1 MADDATPS
9 ALIPIGALARLTG
22 LSVRTLR
29 FYSDSGLLAPAGRS
43 EAGYRLYDAGAA
55 ARAELVRTLR
65 ELGVDLPTIRR
76 VLDRELSVAGVARAH
91 AAAVDAQI
99 RVLRLQRAVLQAA
112 AARDTTTPQEMKLMH
127 DLARLSA
134 AERRNIVTDFVDDV
148 FDGLDADPGI
158 VERMRLA
165 MPELPDEPTTE
176 QVAAWI
182 ELAELVADPDFRGRV
197 RAMAQRSADD
207 RAAGG
212 SVGVRAATES
222 PGSGSERERHGAA
235 AQLVAERAGAAVAA
249 GIDPASEAAREVV
262 DDLVPRMAQLYGTTD
277 QPAFRAQLA
286 DMIETFTDR
295 RVERY
300 WQLLAIMNGWPQRG
314 PSATPA
320 WEWLLAALGTQAA
333 A

>member
-1 MADDATPS
+1 MPGYDAV
-9 ALIPIGALARLTG
+9 LIPIGALARLTG

-43 EAGYRLYDAGAA
+43 EAGYRLYDASAA
-55 ARAELVRTLR
+55 GRAELVRTLR

-112 AARDTTTPQEMKLMH
+112 AARETTTPQEMKLMH

-134 AERRNIVTDFVDDV
+134 AERRRIVTDFLDDV
-148 FDGLDADPGI
+148 FVGLDADPGI
-158 VERMRLA
+158 AERMRMA
-165 MPELPDEPTTE
+165 MPELPEEPTTE
-176 QVAAWI
+176 QVQAWI
-182 ELAELVADPDFRGRV
+182 ELAELVGDDDFRRRV

-222 PGSGSERERHGAA
+222 PGSAAERDAHGAA
-235 AQLVAERAGAAVAA
+235 ARLVAERAGAAAQS
-249 GIDPASEAAREVV
+249 GIDPASGEAGAIV
-262 DDLVPRMAQLYGTTD
+262 DELVPAMARLYGTTD
-277 QPAFRAQLA
+277 GPKFRAQLA
-286 DMIETFTDR
+286 DMIDTFTDR

-320 WEWLLAALGTQAA
+320 WEWLLSALRAA
-333 A
+333 

>member
-1 MADDATPS
+1 MADDDANRCT
-9 ALIPIGALARLTG
+9 LIPIGALARLTG

-55 ARAELVRTLR
+55 GRAELVRTLR

-76 VLDRELSVAGVARAH
+76 VLERELSVAGVARAH

-134 AERRNIVTDFVDDV
+134 AERRNIVTDFVEET
-148 FDGLDADPGI
+148 FAGLDADPGI
-158 VERMRLA
+158 AARMRTA
-165 MPELPDEPTTE
+165 MPDLPEEPATE
-176 QVAAWI
+176 QVQAWI
-182 ELAELVADPDFRGRV
+182 ELAELVGDPDFRGRV
-197 RAMAQRSADD
+197 RAMARRSADD

-212 SVGVRAATES
+212 SVAVRAATES
-222 PGSGSERERHGAA
+222 PASEAERAAHGAA
-235 AQLVAERAGAAVAA
+235 AREVAERAGAAVQD
-249 GIDPASEAAREVV
+249 GVDPASDAGRAIVAELAG
-262 DDLVPRMAQLYGTTD
+262 RMAQLYGTTD
-277 QPAFRAQLA
+277 GPGFRAQLA
-286 DMIETFTDR
+286 EMIETFTDR

-300 WQLLAIMNGWPQRG
+300 WELLGIINGWPRRA

-320 WEWLLAALGTQAA
+320 WEWLLAGLRAA
-333 A
+333 

>member
-1 MADDATPS
+1 MADDV
-9 ALIPIGALARLTG
+9 LIPIGALARLTG

-43 EAGYRLYDAGAA
+43 EAGYRLYDTGAA
-55 ARAELVRTLR
+55 ARADLVRTLR

-76 VLDRELSVAGVARAH
+76 VLERELSVAGVARAH
-91 AAAVDAQI
+91 ADAVDAQI

-112 AARDTTTPQEMKLMH
+112 AARDMTTPQEMKQMH

-134 AERRNIVTDFVDDV
+134 AERRNIVTDFVEET
-148 FDGLDADPGI
+148 FAGLDADPGI
-158 VERMRLA
+158 AGRMRMA
-165 MPELPDEPTTE
+165 MPALPDEPSAE
-176 QVAAWI
+176 QVQAWI
-182 ELAELVADPDFRGRV
+182 ELAELVGDPDFRARV

-222 PGSGSERERHGAA
+222 PGSSPEREAHGAA
-235 AQLVAERAGAAVAA
+235 AQIVAERAGAAAAA
-249 GIDPASEAAREVV
+249 GVEPASEAGQELVAQ
-262 DDLVPRMAQLYGTTD
+262 LVPEMAQLYGTTD
-277 QPAFRAQLA
+277 KPAFREQLA
-286 DMIETFTDR
+286 DMIDTFTDR

-314 PSATPA
+314 SSATPA
-320 WEWLLAALGTQAA
+320 WEWLLAGLRASA
-333 A
+333 

>member
-1 MADDATPS
+1 MTEDDDV
-9 ALIPIGALARLTG
+9 LIPIGALARLTG

-29 FYSDSGLLAPAGRS
+29 FYSDSGLLVPADRS

-55 ARAELVRTLR
+55 GRAELVRTLR

-76 VLDRELSVAGVARAH
+76 VLERELSVAGVARAH

-134 AERRNIVTDFVDDV
+134 AERRNIVTDFVEET
-148 FDGLDADPGI
+148 FAGLDADPGI
-158 VERMRLA
+158 AERMRMA
-165 MPELPDEPTTE
+165 MPDLPDEPTTE
-176 QVAAWI
+176 QVQAWI
-182 ELAELVADPDFRGRV
+182 ELAELVGDPDFRARV

-222 PGSGSERERHGAA
+222 PASAGERTAHEAT
-235 AQLVAERAGAAVAA
+235 AQLVAERAGAAAQA
-249 GIDPASEAAREVV
+249 GIDPASEAGLEIA
-262 DDLVPRMAQLYGTTD
+262 AQLIPEMARRYGTSD
-277 QPAFRAQLA
+277 KPAFREALA
-286 DMIETFTDR
+286 DMIDTFTDR

-300 WQLLAIMNGWPQRG
+300 WELLAIINGWPQRG
-314 PSATPA
+314 ASATPA
-320 WEWLLAALGTQAA
+320 WEWLLAALRAA
-333 A
+333 

>member
-1 MADDATPS
+1 MAGNDV
-9 ALIPIGALARLTG
+9 LITIGALARLTG

-43 EAGYRLYDAGAA
+43 EAGYRLYDTGAA

-76 VLDRELSVAGVARAH
+76 VLDRELSVADVARAH

-99 RVLRLQRAVLQAA
+99 GVLRLQRAVLNAA

-134 AERRNIVTDFVDDV
+134 AERRNIVSDFVDDV

-158 VERMRLA
+158 AQRMRLA
-165 MPELPDEPTTE
+165 LPDLPDEPSSE
-176 QVAAWI
+176 HIAAWI
-182 ELAELVADPDFRGRV
+182 ELAELVADENFRGRV

-207 RAAGG
+207 RAANGSVG

-222 PGSGSERERHGAA
+222 PASGRERERHGRAHQA
-235 AQLVAERAGAAVAA
+235 VVESAGAALQDGV
-249 GIDPASEAAREVV
+249 DPASDAARGIV
-262 DDLVPRMAQLYGTTD
+262 DELVPRMAQLYGTTD
-277 QPAFRAQLA
+277 RPEFRSQLM

-300 WQLLAIMNGWPQRG
+300 WQLLAIMNGRPQRG
-314 PSATPA
+314 PSSTPA
-320 WEWLLAALGTQAA
+320 WEWLLAALRAQG
-333 A
+333 

>member
-1 MADDATPS
+1 MDGDPT
-9 ALIPIGALARLTG
+9 LIPIGALARLTG

-29 FYSDSGLLAPAGRS
+29 FYSDSGLLAPANRS
-43 EAGYRLYDAGAA
+43 EAGYRLYDSGAA

-99 RVLRLQRAVLQAA
+99 RVLRLQRAVLAAA

-134 AERRNIVTDFVDDV
+134 AERRNIVTDFVEET
-148 FDGLDADPGI
+148 FAGLDADPGI
-158 VERMRLA
+158 AERMRMAL
-165 MPELPDEPTTE
+165 PELPDEPTTE
-176 QVAAWI
+176 QVQAWI
-182 ELAELVADPDFRGRV
+182 ELAELVADPDFRARV

-212 SVGVRAATES
+212 SVAVRAATEA
-222 PGSGSERERHGAA
+222 PGSGAEREAHGRA
-235 AQLVAERAGAAVAA
+235 AQAVADRAGAAVAA
-249 GIDPASEAAREVV
+249 GIDPASEAAREIV
-262 DDLVPRMAQLYGTTD
+262 DDLVPRMARLYGTED
-277 QPAFRAQLA
+277 QGAFRAQLA
-286 DMIETFTDR
+286 EMIETFTDR

-300 WQLLAIMNGWPQRG
+300 WQLLAIMNGWPQQG
-314 PSATPA
+314 ASATPA
-320 WEWLLAALGTQAA
+320 WEWLLAALRAA
-333 A
+333 

>member
-1 MADDATPS
+1 MDGDAT
-9 ALIPIGALARLTG
+9 LITIGALARLTG

-29 FYSDSGLLAPAGRS
+29 FYSDSGLLPPAGRS
-43 EAGYRLYDAGAA
+43 EAGYRLYDTGAA

-76 VLDRELSVAGVARAH
+76 VLDRELSVADVARAH

-99 RVLRLQRAVLQAA
+99 RVLRMQRAVLQAA
-112 AARDTTTPQEMKLMH
+112 AGRQTTTPQEMKLMH

-134 AERRNIVTDFVDDV
+134 AERRNIVSDFVDDV

-158 VERMRLA
+158 AQRMRLA
-165 MPELPDEPTTE
+165 LPELPDEPTTE

-182 ELAELVADPDFRGRV
+182 ELAELVADEDFRLRV

-207 RAAGG
+207 RATGG

-222 PGSGSERERHGAA
+222 PESEGERERHGRAHQA
-235 AQLVAERAGAAVAA
+235 VVESAGAAVQA
-249 GIDPASEAAREVV
+249 GVDPASQAGRETLGE
-262 DDLVPRMAQLYGTTD
+262 LVPRMAQLYGTTD
-277 QPAFRAQLA
+277 GPQFRAQLTE
-286 DMIETFTDR
+286 MIGTFTDR

-300 WQLLAIMNGWPQRG
+300 WELLAIMNGWPQRG
-314 PSATPA
+314 PSSTPA
-320 WEWLLAALGTQAA
+320 WEWLLAALRAA
-333 A
+333 G

>member
-1 MADDATPS
+1 MADDANHS
-9 ALIPIGALARLTG
+9 VLIAIGALARLTG

-55 ARAELVRTLR
+55 PRAELVRTLR

-76 VLDRELSVAGVARAH
+76 VLDRELGVADVARAH

-99 RVLRLQRAVLQAA
+99 RVLRLQRAVLAAA
-112 AARDTTTPQEMKLMH
+112 AARMSTTPQEMKLMH

-134 AERRNIVTDFVDDV
+134 AERRSIVTDFVDDV

-158 VERMRLA
+158 VERMRMA

-176 QVAAWI
+176 QVQAWI
-182 ELAELVADPDFRGRV
+182 ELAELVGDPDFRGRV
-197 RAMAQRSADD
+197 RAMAQRSSDD

-212 SVGVRAATES
+212 SVAVRAATDS
-222 PGSGSERERHGAA
+222 PAGGSERERHGAA
-235 AQLVAERAGAAVAA
+235 HQAVVKAAGAAAEA
-249 GIDPASEAAREVV
+249 GIDPASPAAREILAG
-262 DDLVPRMAQLYGTTD
+262 LVPRMAELYGTTD
-277 QPAFRAQLA
+277 GPQFRVQLGE
-286 DMIETFTDR
+286 MIGTFTDR

-300 WQLLAIMNGWPQRG
+300 WQLLAIINGWPQRG
-314 PSATPA
+314 PSSTPA
-320 WEWLLAALGTQAA
+320 WEWLLAALRAA
-333 A
+333 G

>member
-1 MADDATPS
+1 MADDANPS

-222 PGSGSERERHGAA
+222 PASGSERERHGAA
-235 AQLVAERAGAAVAA
+235 RAARRRARRRG
-249 GIDPASEAAREVV
+249 GRRPASI
-262 DDLVPRMAQLYGTTD
+262 PR
-277 QPAFRAQLA
+277 RR
-286 DMIETFTDR
+286 R
-295 RVERY
+295 RVRSSTTSSR
-300 WQLLAIMNGWPQRG
+300 GWRSSTAPPTRRRFAR
-314 PSATPA
+314 SSRR
-320 WEWLLAALGTQAA
+320 
-333 A
+333 